1 MAGCAQHLLAA
12 EQRRTTSRA
21 PADARSSLSAVSA
34 DPTTPERQERI
45 VENALTIANLAGD
58 IVAMA
63 AAVISLIDTVLR
75 HKNIRNSNR

>member
-1 MAGCAQHLLAA
+1 VPAG
-12 EQRRTTSRA
+12 
-21 PADARSSLSAVSA
+21 
-34 DPTTPERQERI
+34 PTTPERQERI

-75 HKNIRNSNR
+75 HKNIRDSNR